1 MKKSPIDSEIVD
13 LIMTHFNVLS
23 FEGKPEILTGD
34 QFMELVKMAEKLYY
48 KKIFKNTDKDKI
60 GLA

>member
-13 LIMTHFNVLS
+13 LIMTHFNILS
-23 FEGKPEILTGD
+23 FEGKPEILTGT

-48 KKIFKNTDKDKI
+48 KKIFKNTDEDKI

>member
-34 QFMELVKMAEKLYY
+34 QFMELVKLAEKLYY
-48 KKIFKNTDKDKI
+48 ERMVKDSTIQGK
-60 GLA
+60 A

>member
-34 QFMELVKMAEKLYY
+34 QFTELVEIAEKLYY
-48 KKIFKNTDKDKI
+48 KKMFKDADKDKI